1 MRQAINSF
9 CDFIDIFDPFSIFTI
24 TPYLC
29 SFLSNCP
36 WNSSVTSFSPKRL
49 SKQSKSQTFALWLR
63 EPNSYPLYNFITI
76 PYSKTSAPFSIDPKK
91 CFNHFR
97 ILLKMTLNALTF
109 RKLYEKPSLT
119 LSTFK
124 VKKHG
129 KPKHFPTHSS
139 PFWESHFLRSC
150 TRDYIFFCSR
160 TSRKTTSAACL
171 VGLFFLFFFST

>member
-9 CDFIDIFDPFSIFTI
+9 CDFI
-24 TPYLC
+24 
-29 SFLSNCP
+29 SFLTLSASLQSHLICAVF
-36 WNSSVTSFSPKRL
+36 SRIAHEILSVTSFSPKRL

-91 CFNHFR
+91 CFNPFR
-97 ILLKMTLNALTF
+97 VLLKMTLNALTF

-139 PFWESHFLRSC
+139 PF
-150 TRDYIFFCSR
+150 
-160 TSRKTTSAACL
+160 
-171 VGLFFLFFFST
+171 

>member
-29 SFLSNCP
+29 NFLSNCP
-36 WNSSVTSFSPKRL
+36 WNSFCDLFQTINL
-49 SKQSKSQTFALWLR
+49 TIKQSKSQTFALWLR

-91 CFNHFR
+91 CFNPFR

-139 PFWESHFLRSC
+139 PFWESHFLRFC
-150 TRDYIFFCSR
+150 LLYKRLYIF
-160 TSRKTTSAACL
+160 
-171 VGLFFLFFFST
+171 LFPYQP